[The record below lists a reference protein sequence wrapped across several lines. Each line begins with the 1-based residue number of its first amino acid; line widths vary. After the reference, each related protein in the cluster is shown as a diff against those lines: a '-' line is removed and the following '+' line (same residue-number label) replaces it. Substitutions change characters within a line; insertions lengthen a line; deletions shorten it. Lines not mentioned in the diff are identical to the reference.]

1 MRAIY
6 SLLISCLLAACG
18 GGGSTNAAVP
28 TPTSTPT
35 AENRAPVITSFGALG
50 AIGGT
55 SALGSISATDADAD
69 TLSFSIVSG
78 DDQGLFALT
87 TDGVLS
93 SMK

>member
-1 MRAIY
+1 
-6 SLLISCLLAACG
+6 
-18 GGGSTNAAVP
+18 
-28 TPTSTPT
+28 
-35 AENRAPVITSFGALG
+35 LG